1 MQVLIN
7 SSLRTELKN
16 RLSEAGSKIGIVI
29 SSEQNEQLIQYLELL
44 IKWNKAYNLTAIRD
58 PEEMFIKHLVDSL
71 SMAPFIKGEFI
82 LDVGTGP
89 GLPGIPMA
97 IMFPSKHFSL
107 IDSNGKKTRFL
118 VQAKMSLALTNIE
131 VFNVR
136 VESLPSDKLFDQIMS
151 RAFTALDNMVS
162 LCKHLLASNGEFL
175 AMKGLIPKD
184 EIAMVDADYGIVSI
198 TPLIVPGCMDQRHL
212 ITIKKNSK

>member
-1 MQVLIN
+1 MIT
-7 SSLRTELKN
+7 SSLRTEFKSRIN
-16 RLSEAGSKIGIVI
+16 EAGAKIGIDI
-29 SSEQNEQLIQYLELL
+29 SLEQNELLIQYLELL

-58 PEEMFIKHLVDSL
+58 PEEMFIKHIIDSL
-71 SMAPFIKGEFI
+71 SIAPFIKGETI

-107 IDSNGKKTRFL
+107 LDSNGKKTRFL
-118 VQAKMSLALTNIE
+118 VQAKMSLKLSNIE

-136 VESLPSDKLFDQIMS
+136 VEKLSKDKLYDQIMS
-151 RAFTALDNMVS
+151 RAFTALDNMVH
-162 LCKHLLASNGEFL
+162 LCKHLLSPDGEFL

-184 EIAMVDADYGIVSI
+184 EIEMVESQYKIHSI
-198 TPLIVPGCMDQRHL
+198 TPLVVPGCMDQRHL
-212 ITIKKNSK
+212 ITVKKNNS

>member
-1 MQVLIN
+1 LID
-7 SSLRTELKN
+7 SSLRAEFKN
-16 RLSEAGSKIGIVI
+16 KVNGASNKIGMVA

-58 PEEMFIKHLVDSL
+58 PEEMFIKHIVDSL
-71 SMAPFIKGEFI
+71 SIAPFIKGESI

-107 IDSNGKKTRFL
+107 LDSNGKKTRFL
-118 VQAKMSLALTNIE
+118 TQAKMSLVIENIE

-136 VESLPSDKLFDQIMS
+136 VESLPNEKLFDQIMS

-162 LCKHLLASNGEFL
+162 LCKHLLAPNGEFL
-175 AMKGLIPKD
+175 AMKGLVPKD
-184 EIAMVDADYGIVSI
+184 EIAMVDKDYGVVSI
-198 TPLIVPGCMDQRHL
+198 RPLTVPGCLDQRHL
-212 ITIKKNSK
+212 ITIKKNSQ

>member
-1 MQVLIN
+1 LIN

-16 RLSEAGSKIGIVI
+16 RVYEASSKIGIAV
-29 SSEQNEQLIQYLELL
+29 SSEQNEKLIQYLELL

-58 PEEMFIKHLVDSL
+58 PEEMFIKHIVDSL
-71 SMAPFIKGEFI
+71 SIAPFIKGESI

-107 IDSNGKKTRFL
+107 LDSNGKKTRFL
-118 VQAKMSLALTNIE
+118 IQAKMSLALANIE

-136 VESLPSDKLFDQIMS
+136 VENLANDKLFDQIMS
-151 RAFTALDNMVS
+151 RAFTALDNMVL
-162 LCKHLLASNGEFL
+162 LCKHLLSSNGEFL

-184 EIAMVDADYGIVSI
+184 EMAMVDTNYEIASI
-198 TPLIVPGCMDQRHL
+198 TPLTVPGCLDQRHL
-212 ITIKKNSK
+212 LIVKKKSIN

>member
-1 MQVLIN
+1 MSIN
-7 SSLRTELKN
+7 SSLRVELKN
-16 RLSEAGSKIGIVI
+16 RIIEASNKIGIVV
-29 SSEQNEQLIQYLELL
+29 SPEQNEQLIQYLELL

-58 PEEMFIKHLVDSL
+58 PEEMFIKHIVDSL
-71 SMAPFIKGEFI
+71 SIAPFIKGESI

-97 IMFPSKHFSL
+97 IMFPSKQFSL
-107 IDSNGKKTRFL
+107 LDSNGKKTRFL
-118 VQAKMSLALTNIE
+118 IQAKMSLAIANIE

-136 VESLPSDKLFDQIMS
+136 VENLSNDKLFDQIMS

-162 LCKHLLASNGEFL
+162 ICKHLLTFDGEFL

-184 EIAMVDADYGIVSI
+184 EIAMIDKDYGIVGV
-198 TPLIVPGCMDQRHL
+198 TPLIVPGCLDQRHL
-212 ITIKKNSK
+212 ITIKKTSK

>member
-1 MQVLIN
+1 MIN
-7 SSLRTELKN
+7 PPLRAELKN
-16 RLSEAGSKIGIVI
+16 RIIEASNKIGIIV
-29 SSEQNEQLIQYLELL
+29 SPEQNEQLIQYLELL

-58 PEEMFIKHLVDSL
+58 PEEMFIKHIVDSL
-71 SMAPFIKGEFI
+71 SIAPFIKGESI

-107 IDSNGKKTRFL
+107 LDSNGKKTRFL
-118 VQAKMSLALTNIE
+118 VQTKMSLELSNIE

-136 VESLPSDKLFDQIMS
+136 VEKLASNKLFDQIMS
-151 RAFTALDNMVS
+151 RAFTALDNMVQ
-162 LCKHLLASNGEFL
+162 LCKHLLTPNGEFL

-184 EIAMVDADYGIVSI
+184 EIAMVDSDYRIVSI
-198 TPLIVPGCMDQRHL
+198 TPLKVPGCMDQRHL
-212 ITIKKNSK
+212 ITVKKNSR

>member
-1 MQVLIN
+1 MITTV
-7 SSLRTELKN
+7 LRTEFKS
-16 RLSEAGSKIGIVI
+16 RISESCSKIGIDV
-29 SSEQNEQLIQYLELL
+29 SNEQNDKLIQYLELL

-71 SMAPFIKGEFI
+71 SIAPFIKGDSI

-97 IMFPSKHFSL
+97 IMFPAKKFAL
-107 IDSNGKKTRFL
+107 LDSNGKKTRFL
-118 VQAKMSLALTNIE
+118 VQAKMSLSLSNVE

-136 VESLPSDKLFDQIMS
+136 VENLARDKLFDQIMS
-151 RAFTALDNMVS
+151 RAFTALDNMVE
-162 LCKHLLASNGEFL
+162 LCKHLLTPSGEFL

-184 EIAMVDADYGIVSI
+184 EIAMVSKEYAIVNI
-198 TPLIVPGCMDQRHL
+198 TPLLVPGCMDQRHL
-212 ITIKKNSK
+212 ITVKKNNR

>member
-1 MQVLIN
+1 MIN
-7 SSLRTELKN
+7 SPLRAELKN
-16 RLSEAGSKIGIVI
+16 RITEASDKIGIIVTP
-29 SSEQNEQLIQYLELL
+29 EQNELLIQYLELL

-58 PEEMFIKHLVDSL
+58 PEEMFIKHIVDSL
-71 SMAPFIKGEFI
+71 SITPFIKGESI

-107 IDSNGKKTRFL
+107 LDSNGKKTRFL
-118 VQAKMSLALTNIE
+118 VQAKMSLKLSNIE

-136 VESLPSDKLFDQIMS
+136 VENLPNNKLFDQIMS
-151 RAFTALDNMVS
+151 RAFTALDNMVK
-162 LCKHLLASNGEFL
+162 LCKHLLSGNGEFL

-184 EIAMVDADYGIVSI
+184 EIAMVDSDFGIESI
-198 TPLIVPGCMDQRHL
+198 IPLMVPGCMDQRHL
-212 ITIKKNSK
+212 ITVKKNNR

>member
-1 MQVLIN
+1 MI
-7 SSLRTELKN
+7 SPALRTEFKN
-16 RLSEAGSKIGIVI
+16 KINEACSQIGINI

-58 PEEMFIKHLVDSL
+58 PQEMFVKHLVDSL
-71 SMAPFIKGEFI
+71 SIAPFITGDSI

-97 IMFPSKHFSL
+97 IMFPSKQFSL
-107 IDSNGKKTRFL
+107 LDSNGKKTRFL
-118 VQAKMSLALTNIE
+118 IQAKMTLELSNIE

-136 VESLPSDKLFDQIMS
+136 VESLVSDKLFDQIMS
-151 RAFTALDNMVS
+151 RAFTALDNMVD
-162 LCKHLLASNGEFL
+162 LCKHLLSPNGEFL

-184 EIAMVDADYGIVSI
+184 EIAMVDEDYKIVNI
-198 TPLIVPGCMDQRHL
+198 KPLTVPGCMDQRHL
-212 ITIKKNSK
+212 ITVKRNNS

>member
-118 VQAKMSLALTNIE
+118 VQAKMSLAIANIE

-136 VESLPSDKLFDQIMS
+136 VENLPTDKLFDQIMS
-151 RAFTALDNMVS
+151 RAFTALDNMVV
-162 LCKHLLASNGEFL
+162 LCKHLLSPNGEFL
-175 AMKGLIPKD
+175 AMKGLVPKD
-184 EIAMVDADYGIVSI
+184 EIALLDSDYRIVSI
-198 TPLIVPGCMDQRHL
+198 MPLIVPGCMDQRHL
-212 ITIKKNSK
+212 ITIKKKS